1 MLVLLLEGEN
11 AMAYYIIGLHGL
23 EAMAYYL
30 IGLHGFDVWTV
41 IELTHTRLR

>member
-1 MLVLLLEGEN
+1 
-11 AMAYYIIGLHGL
+11 MAYYIIGLHGL